1 MILFGTVVNVATV
14 LVGSLVGFYFNSRL
28 PKKIVK
34 LIFQAIGLFT
44 LYIGITMTMKTHQI
58 LILIF
63 SMILGSALGEWID
76 IDKYI
81 TRFGEWTKKKIRS
94 KNEHFTEGMIS
105 AFLLFCMG
113 SMTILGAFEEGTA
126 GKSDLLVAK
135 SVMDGFSSLA
145 LASALG
151 LGVTFSVLPLIIFQ
165 GGLTLL
171 SGWIGNMMPQAV
183 IDEMSAAG
191 GLILV
196 GLSLVILEIK
206 TIKVVNMLPA
216 LVFAIILAYIFC

>member
-1 MILFGTVVNVATV
+1 MILFGTAVNVATV

-183 IDEMSAAG
+183 IDEMSAVG

>member
-14 LVGSLVGFYFNSRL
+14 LIGSLVGFYFNSRL
-28 PKKIVK
+28 PKKIVN

-216 LVFAIILAYIFC
+216 LLFAIILAFIFC

>member
-1 MILFGTVVNVATV
+1 MILFGTAVNVATV
-14 LVGSLVGFYFNSRL
+14 LAGSLVGFYFNSRL
-28 PKKIVK
+28 PKKIVN

-81 TRFGEWTKKKIRS
+81 TRFGEWTKLKIRS

-151 LGVTFSVLPLIIFQ
+151 LGVTFSVLPLMIFQ

-171 SGWIGNMMPQAV
+171 SGWIGNLMPQAV

-216 LVFAIILAYIFC
+216 LLFAIILAYIFC